1 MAQIALTEPLGE
13 VLDTSWVDRSA
24 ELARS
29 YAEAQP
35 FPHVVIDNFLKPEL
49 AEFLCDRFPSMEEMP
64 TVFNEPMSYK
74 GQLSDVKKHRP
85 EFTGVVEALQS
96 RTFRR
101 LMSDVCGI
109 ADLIDDPALAG
120 GGLHQS
126 PSSGFLDI
134 HADANYHPFDKTL
147 HRRLNLLIYL
157 NRDWQEAYGGQLE
170 LWSDRGR
177 KPGKCVKSV
186 VPAFN
191 RAVLFSTTRTSWHG
205 VAPIACPDGA
215 ARRSLAFYYYTHG
228 RPEQELYRDS
238 TVIWHNRSSFL
249 KRALYPVMNAG
260 FALVYP
266 FAKHLRRLRGD
277 VFDAVEDGESWSRS
291 EAKSAESGDNRNS

>member
-1 MAQIALTEPLGE
+1 MAEIALTEPLVE
-13 VLDTSWVDRSA
+13 VLDARWVDRRADLSK
-24 ELARS
+24 S

-35 FPHVVIDNFLKPEL
+35 FPHVVIDGFLKPDL
-49 AEFLCDRFPSMEEMP
+49 ADFLCDRFPSMEEMP

-74 GQLSDVKKHRP
+74 GQLSDVNRHKP
-85 EFTGVVEALQS
+85 EFSGVVEALQS
-96 RTFRR
+96 RAFRR
-101 LMSDVCGI
+101 ILSEICGI

-126 PSSGFLDI
+126 PTSGFLDI

-157 NRDWQEAYGGQLE
+157 NRDWQDAYGGQLE
-170 LWSDRGR
+170 LWSDRGK
-177 KPGKCVKSV
+177 KPGKCEKSV

-205 VAPIACPDGA
+205 VAPIACPDGV

-228 RPEQELYRDS
+228 RPEDELYRDS

-260 FALVYP
+260 FALAYP

-277 VFDAVEDGESWSRS
+277 VFDAVDDGESWSRA
-291 EAKSAESGDNRNS
+291 EAKPPDAEDRRER